1 MDLKI
6 NFSTQR
12 WFALGLGLCSVCIGW
27 YALILLTNPEEP
39 PVYAPNSKQMLGLA
53 VALIMGVLAWVK
65 KCLIINPEK

>member
-12 WFALGLGLCSVCIGW
+12 WFGLCSVCIGW